1 MEIIVQQIEQRILI
15 ASEGN
20 EIYNIAD
27 PTIYGKCITLAKS
40 DSPDNWAERPET
52 FVNDMQNDAIVTKST
67 SASDK
72 PLLGAVNTTADNAPT
87 KTKIQRLLKRIFKWR

>member
-1 MEIIVQQIEQRILI
+1 MEIIAQQIEQHILI

-27 PTIYGKCITLAKS
+27 PTIYGKRITLAKS

-52 FVNDMQNDAIVTKST
+52 IEHLIVENIEEETQINK
-67 SASDK
+67 
-72 PLLGAVNTTADNAPT
+72 L
-87 KTKIQRLLKRIFKWR
+87 